1 MLALLRHPLTLVL
14 VLAEPATVSAPST
27 TTTTTDDDA
36 AEGDAESAPTPGD
49 RAETRIV
56 LAISADGE
64 LEAAP
69 TELTLRGHL
78 TDLAITPEVELR
90 SAGGGLRG
98 HLGWARGRIEAGAAA
113 VFWLERPPSGEATL
127 YLLLDDPERLYMRA
141 LTLSEEPVETQEI
154 LGVVIRG
161 LATSLAKSDPPPD
174 MEEVPLPGRRAEPAA
189 DADPAA
195 TEAPEEPVPGEV
207 QRKRARLLLGLGYA
221 GSSYASALPW
231 GHGVDLSVGLLG
243 ARGLALTLG
252 ASWLLHGVLTPTL
265 GDARYEAAR
274 LRLGRGGLGLRLG
287 YRAALGARRRA
298 FIEPALAVRGE
309 ALVWWPVDGSQA
321 LRGAGVRVSAGPA
334 TTAGVYLG
342 RGFGLSLTA
351 GLDLWLRN
359 LDLVAKTPAGSAP
372 IAAPSTVGAS
382 VQAGLIYAR

>member
-1 MLALLRHPLTLVL
+1 MLALLRHALAL
-14 VLAEPATVSAPST
+14 VLAEPATPSAPAPST
-27 TTTTTDDDA
+27 TVAEEVGAAARDDG
-36 AEGDAESAPTPGD
+36 AEAPAPRDGAEP
-49 RAETRIV
+49 RIV
-56 LAISADGE
+56 LALAADGE
-64 LEAAP
+64 LEAAS

-90 SAGGGLRG
+90 SAGDGLRG
-98 HLGWARGRIEAGAAA
+98 HLGWARGRIEAGAEA

-127 YLLLDDPERLYMRA
+127 YLLLDGPERLYMRA

-189 DADPAA
+189 DGAQPA
-195 TEAPEEPVPGEV
+195 TEASEEPAPGEV
-207 QRKRARLLLGLGYA
+207 QRKRARLLLGIGYA

-231 GHGVDLSVGLLG
+231 GNGVDLSVGLLG
-243 ARGLALTLG
+243 ARGLALTLD

-265 GDARYEAAR
+265 GDARYDAAR
-274 LRLGRGGLGLRLG
+274 LRLGRGGLGLRIG
-287 YRAALGARRRA
+287 YRAALGAQRRA
-298 FIEPALAVRGE
+298 FVEPALSLRGE
-309 ALVWWPVDGSQA
+309 ALVWWPVESSQA

-372 IAAPSTVGAS
+372 VAAPSTVGAS
-382 VQAGLIYAR
+382 VQAGLIYVR

>member
-1 MLALLRHPLTLVL
+1 MLALHLRLPLALA
-14 VLAEPATVSAPST
+14 LAEPAAATAPPPST
-27 TTTTTDDDA
+27 TASARAEENDPVDGAA
-36 AEGDAESAPTPGD
+36 AEMW
-49 RAETRIV
+49 IV

-64 LEAAP
+64 LEAP
-69 TELTLRGHL
+69 PLELTLRGHL

-90 SAGGGLRG
+90 GPDDGLRG
-98 HLGWARGRIEAGAAA
+98 HLGWARRRIQAGAEA
-113 VFWLERPPSGEATL
+113 VFWLVRPPSGEATL

-141 LTLSEEPVETQEI
+141 LPLSAEPIETQEI

-161 LATSLAKSDPPPD
+161 LFTSLAKSEPPPN
-174 MEEVPLPGRRAEPAA
+174 MEEVPLPEPAGGA
-189 DADPAA
+189 APPAIEGASSDP
-195 TEAPEEPVPGEV
+195 VSYDI
-207 QRKRARLLLGLGYA
+207 QNKRPRLHLGLGYA

-231 GHGVDLSVGLLG
+231 AHGVGLSIGLLG
-243 ARGLALTLG
+243 ARGLAFTLD

-265 GDARYEAAR
+265 GDARYADAR

-298 FIEPALAVRGE
+298 FVEPALSVRGE
-309 ALVWWPVDGSQA
+309 ALVWWPVDSSQA
-321 LRGAGVRVSAGPA
+321 LRGVGARISAGPA

-359 LDLVAKTPAGSAP
+359 LDLVAKTPAGTTPVAT
-372 IAAPSTVGAS
+372 PSTVGAS
-382 VQAGLIYAR
+382 VQAGLVYVR